1 MAELFEE
8 MISSEQIYDGKV
20 VKLYKDTVRLPNG
33 STSVREI
40 VRHPGAVCVVP
51 VTDKGEII
59 MVRQFR
65 YAFNK
70 VFLEIPAGKL
80 DFPGE
85 DPRAAALRE
94 LSEETGAE
102 AASLEYL
109 GLFCSTI
116 AIFDEKIHMYLAR
129 GIKMGESHPDED
141 EFLEIVTMPFHDA
154 VEMVMDG
161 KIEDGKTQAAILK
174 TWTKLR

>member
-1 MAELFEE
+1 MGELFEKQL
-8 MISSEQIYDGKV
+8 SSEQIYDGKV
-20 VKLYKDTVRLPNG
+20 VKLYRDTVQLQDG
-33 STSVREI
+33 KTSVREV

-65 YAFNK
+65 YPFGR

-80 DFPGE
+80 DAGE
-85 DPRAAALRE
+85 DPRAAAMRE

-102 AASLEYL
+102 ALQLEEL
-109 GLFCSTI
+109 GIYCSTV

-129 GIKMGESHPDED
+129 GLKFSAPHTDEG
-141 EFLEIVTMPFHDA
+141 EFLEVVHMPFHDA
-154 VEMVMDG
+154 VEMIMDG
-161 KIEDGKTQAAILK
+161 EIQDGKTQAAVLK
-174 TWTKLR
+174 AWFKIR